1 MKNITV
7 SVFLTLLLLSC
18 TGKRLPELSEGKSV
32 TASSAMVVSAHP
44 DASRIGAIV
53 LAQGG
58 NAVDAAIAT
67 QFALAVCFPSAGNL
81 GGGGFMVVR
90 LNDGTIDGLDYR
102 ETAPATAT
110 RDMYLDDSRE
120 VVAGLST
127 DTHLASGVPG
137 TVDGMIMAHQ
147 KYGKLPFKELIQH
160 SIDLAMNGF
169 IIAEKQASAL
179 NANRKHFLER
189 NVGRVSFV
197 KEELWKPGDTLRQP
211 ELANTLTLIRD
222 KGREGF
228 YSGTTA
234 DLIVAEMIRG
244 NGIITL
250 EDLINYRS
258 EWRKPVTGTY
268 RERYRIISMAPPSS
282 GGIALLQLL
291 GITQNFDLGGLG
303 FHTPEAVHLMAEAER
318 RVYADRA
325 EYLGDPDFV
334 KVPVQELISGD
345 YLKNRMNNFNPMLAT
360 SSAEISHGEITFA
373 ESEETTHFS
382 VVDIDGNAVAMTT
395 TLNGSYGNS
404 IVVAGAGFILN
415 NEMDDFSVK
424 PGFPNMFG
432 LVGGDA
438 NSISPGKR
446 MLSSMTPTIVE
457 MNGELFMVVGS
468 PGGSRI
474 ITSVY
479 QTIVNVIDFEMTI
492 DEAVKAGRFHHQ
504 WLPDYISYE
513 TGIFD
518 SITVNGLK
526 TRGHELKSSGSMGR
540 VDAILVEANGNR
552 TGAGDPRGDN
562 TACGY

>member
-234 DLIVAEMIRG
+234 NLIVAEMKRG
-244 NGIITL
+244 NGIITH
-250 EDLINYRS
+250 EDLASYRS
-258 EWRKPVTGTY
+258 EWRTPVTGTY

-291 GITQNFDLGGLG
+291 GIAQNYDLGVLG

-457 MNGELFMVVGS
+457 MDGELFMVVGS

-526 TRGHELKSSGSMGR
+526 TRGHELKS
-540 VDAILVEANGNR
+540 
-552 TGAGDPRGDN
+552 
-562 TACGY
+562 

>member
-291 GITQNFDLGGLG
+291 GIAQNYDLGVLG

-457 MNGELFMVVGS
+457 MDGELFMVVGS

>member
-44 DASRIGAIV
+44 DASRIGAVV

-234 DLIVAEMIRG
+234 NLIVAEMKRG
-244 NGIITL
+244 NGIITH
-250 EDLINYRS
+250 EDLASYRS
-258 EWRKPVTGTY
+258 EWRTPVTGTY

-291 GITQNFDLGGLG
+291 GIAQNYDLAVLG

-457 MNGELFMVVGS
+457 MDGELFMVVGS